1 MSETEHLISR
11 LNAAYE
17 LIDELE
23 SRIVA
28 LENQLNYCF
37 CDK

>member
-1 MSETEHLISR
+1 MSETEYLLSR
-11 LNAAYE
+11 LNTAYD
-17 LIDELE
+17 LIEQLE